1 MSVPDWTVQFAED
14 AVRDL
19 DLIEAH
25 LFQAYRAFGE
35 SPAEA
40 QRHAEA
46 RVDAIITTA
55 ERLALAPMRGEDEG
69 DLLPGLR
76 HLTLDG
82 AVYWFLADTGRRQVR
97 VLAMFFGG
105 QDHRRHMLVRLLQ
118 KPGR

>member
-1 MSVPDWTVQFAED
+1 MNAPEWTVRFAED

-19 DLIEAH
+19 ELIEAH

-35 SPAEA
+35 SSAEA
-40 QRHAEA
+40 RHHAEA
-46 RVDAIITTA
+46 RVDAIIATA
-55 ERLALAPMRGEDEG
+55 ERLALAPMRGGDEG

-82 AVYWFLADTGRRQVR
+82 AVYWFLVEDGSRQLR
-97 VLAMFFGG
+97 VLAVFFGG

-118 KPGR
+118 KPPR